1 MRAAGVPGKAL
12 LCCCGVSLVMAAHAL
27 TSQPLVVTLDGGPA
41 TSFWR
46 TAPTGGFEVFW
57 EMPKD
62 ASSATLSVTGM
73 GYSHEV
79 ANLTGTSCMVD
90 FLPEEENVYTFR
102 LTFDT
107 GAEMSASVA
116 RIATRG
122 VSTVADVPIRFGDY
136 GTRAWR
142 RTLKADNV
150 LPIPA
155 GTESFTVDGVAHSW
169 SGEAGWYGLG
179 PLEEFSTHTL
189 VMGDV
194 TCWVDYQPKGGLTIL
209 IK

>member
-1 MRAAGVPGKAL
+1 MRATVVPRRAL
-12 LCCCGVSLVMAAHAL
+12 LFCCGVSLAMATHAL
-27 TSQPLVVTLDGGPA
+27 TSQPLIITLDGDPA

-46 TAPTGGFEVFW
+46 TAPTGSFEIGW
-57 EMPKD
+57 EMPPGAK
-62 ASSATLSVTGM
+62 SATLSVTGM

-79 ANLTGTSCMVD
+79 ANLTGTSCTVD
-90 FLPEEENVYTFR
+90 FLPDEENVYTFK

-107 GAEMSASVA
+107 GVEQTASVS

-122 VSTVADVPIRFGDY
+122 VNSAAVPIRFGAFD
-136 GTRAWR
+136 TRAWR
-142 RTLKADNV
+142 RTLSANNV

-155 GTESFTVDGVAHSW
+155 GTESFTVDGAAHSW

-179 PLEEFSTHTL
+179 PLEDFTTHTL

-194 TCWVDYQPKGGLTIL
+194 TCWVDYQPKGGFIL
-209 IK
+209 FVR

>member
-1 MRAAGVPGKAL
+1 MQTGGVPHRAL
-12 LCCCGVSLVMAAHAL
+12 LFCCGVSLAMAAHAL
-27 TSQPLVVTLDGGPA
+27 TSQPLVITLDGDPA

-46 TAPTGGFEVFW
+46 TAPTGSFEIGW
-57 EMPKD
+57 EMPPGAK
-62 ASSATLSVTGM
+62 SATLSVTGM
-73 GYSHEV
+73 GYSREV
-79 ANLTGTSCMVD
+79 ANLTGTSCTVD
-90 FLPEEENVYTFR
+90 FLPDEENVYTFK

-107 GAEMSASVA
+107 GVEQTASVS

-122 VSTVADVPIRFGDY
+122 VNSATVPIRFGAFD
-136 GTRAWR
+136 TRAWR
-142 RTLKADNV
+142 RTLSASNV

-179 PLEEFSTHTL
+179 PLEDFTTHTF

-194 TCWVDYQPKGGLTIL
+194 TCWVDYQPKAGLMFYL
-209 IK
+209 R